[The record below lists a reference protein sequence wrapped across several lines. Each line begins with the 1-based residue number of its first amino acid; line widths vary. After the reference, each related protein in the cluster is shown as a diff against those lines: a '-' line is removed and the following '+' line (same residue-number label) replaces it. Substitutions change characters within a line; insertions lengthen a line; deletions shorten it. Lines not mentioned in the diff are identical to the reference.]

1 MEELDKIAED
11 GAARASE
18 AGADAPGAREETSM
32 GSDATGDGP
41 AGVPEMAAPQSV
53 EREVAAPT
61 LAEPERAEPGTVEPA
76 DAEVQPEPELSSPA
90 PENAAL
96 EGFATAL
103 FSLDDRLGE
112 AQRLLAHQSELAAK
126 LHADNQRLRAGEL
139 RAALLPLVRDLLRL
153 HDDIGRIAEDT
164 ERAGDLE
171 LIRISL
177 LDALARNGI
186 VPLRPAA
193 GEPFDPKRHSATSV
207 LPTDV
212 AERDRSIAGVVRAGF
227 EWDDGHTIRVADV
240 SVYRCAP
247 PDASGAAD
255 ASGVPDA
262 TGAPD
267 VGGGAG
273 EAGAS
278 AAVRPT

>member
-1 MEELDKIAED
+1 MDELDEIAED
-11 GAARASE
+11 GVARDSE
-18 AGADAPGAREETSM
+18 DGADAPGAREETST
-32 GSDATGDGP
+32 GSDANGDGS
-41 AGVPEMAAPQSV
+41 AGVPETAAPQSG
-53 EREVAAPT
+53 EREVAAPAP
-61 LAEPERAEPGTVEPA
+61 AEPEAVEPA
-76 DAEVQPEPELSSPA
+76 DAEAQPEPELSAPA

-96 EGFATAL
+96 EGLATAV
-103 FSLDDRLGE
+103 FSLDDRLRE

-186 VPLRPAA
+186 VPLSPAA

-207 LPTDV
+207 LQTDI

-240 SVYRCAP
+240 SVYRYVP

-267 VGGGAG
+267 VGGCAG
-273 EAGAS
+273 EAGA
-278 AAVRPT
+278 

>member
-1 MEELDKIAED
+1 VDELDKIAEGD
-11 GAARASE
+11 VAPASG
-18 AGADAPGAREETSM
+18 AGADAPGACEEMST
-32 GSDATGDGP
+32 GSDATGDGS
-41 AGVPEMAAPQSV
+41 AGVSETAAPHSG

-61 LAEPERAEPGTVEPA
+61 PAEPGRAELDAVEPT
-76 DAEVQPEPELSSPA
+76 DAEVQPEPGLSAPA

-96 EGFATAL
+96 EGLATAVS
-103 FSLDDRLGE
+103 SLDERLGE
-112 AQRLLAHQSELAAK
+112 AQRLLTHQTELAAK
-126 LHADNQRLRAGEL
+126 LHADNQRLRTGEL

-186 VPLRPAA
+186 VPLSPVA

-207 LPTDV
+207 LQTDV
-212 AERDRSIAGVVRAGF
+212 AERDRSIAGVVRTGF

-247 PDASGAAD
+247 PDASGVTD

-262 TGAPD
+262 SGAPEG
-267 VGGGAG
+267 GGGAG
-273 EAGAS
+273 EAGA
-278 AAVRPT
+278 